1 MNSTNERQVPPS
13 VGWVVGENL
22 KKIRATRRLT
32 QPQLAAY
39 LARSGLPWKRT
50 QIADLERDR
59 RETIDLGTLAML
71 AAALDT
77 PLARFFEGDGDVML
91 TPRAEYGEYGATA
104 SRDEI
109 RKWLGNRVPELTV
122 QGTSSVSAAMK
133 HWAWKGREIPAE
145 VDIALA
151 EKLGVDPWRVIHA
164 AEQLWGG
171 SMTEERDR
179 RTAELGELPTRERQ
193 AKQGHITR
201 QLTTVVTKWLQAD
214 ADAEGASDGRSD

>member
-1 MNSTNERQVPPS
+1 MDSTNEHQLPPS

-22 KKIRATRRLT
+22 KSIRAARRLT
-32 QPQLAAY
+32 QPQLAAL
-39 LARSGLPWKRT
+39 LARCGLPWKRT

-71 AAALDT
+71 ATALDT
-77 PLARFFEGDGDVML
+77 SLARLFEGDGDVML

-109 RKWLGNRVPELTV
+109 RKWLGDRVPEVTV

-133 HWAWKGREIPAE
+133 HWNWEGRKIPAE

-151 EKLGVDPWRVIHA
+151 EKLDVDPWRVIKA
-164 AEQLWGG
+164 AELLWSG
-171 SMTEERDR
+171 SLTEERDKR
-179 RTAELGELPTRERQ
+179 VAALGDLPPQQRQ

-201 QLTTVVTKWLQAD
+201 QLTSVLTKWM
-214 ADAEGASDGRSD
+214 DAEGVHGEDT